1 MSDMGIA
8 SSTPRVALPSFRV
21 LTYNIWFD
29 RQHMAERMQSVLAIL
44 EESNADFLCLQEVTD
59 ASMKLVES
67 AAFVTAA
74 DGYDVSPLSRHSE
87 GYFTLLLVRKKLRAV
102 FTRTRLPTRMG
113 RDLCTAVVR
122 VSAEDGAH
130 AVQLLVSTSHFESL
144 SSRDIREQ
152 QLGVAAEH
160 LRPRADAVD
169 ASASADGHYVILCG
183 DFNFCSERDFG
194 KAAPATPE
202 QMAALENNV
211 LARQLP
217 SFIDCWPH
225 VKRDDPTDRGYTFD
239 STRNDVIVKFE
250 RMRYDRI
257 LAGGSRYRPV
267 HIELIGTEPVPSA
280 VYDDRVLVPF
290 RPSKHRPIDASSTST
305 NAALLNARS
314 SLKPTATR
322 VTQRDGSI
330 TIDNGVRATAG
341 SAAASAD
348 SSDASSDDQS
358 GDDEDTPRCGTP
370 PRKVRRVFP
379 SDHFGIVCDFVWA

>member
-1 MSDMGIA
+1 MSDMGV
-8 SSTPRVALPSFRV
+8 SSSSVALPAFRV

-29 RQHMAERMQSVLAIL
+29 RQHMAERMPSVLAIL

-59 ASMKLVES
+59 ASMKLVQS

-87 GYFTLLLVRKKLRAV
+87 GYFTLLLARKKLHAV
-102 FTRTRLPTRMG
+102 FTRSRIPTRMG
-113 RDLCTAVVR
+113 RDLCTASVQVA
-122 VSAEDGAH
+122 AEDGAR
-130 AVQLLVSTSHFESL
+130 AAQLLVSTSHFESL

-152 QLGVAAEH
+152 QLGVAAEQ
-160 LRPRADAVD
+160 LRPRADAAD
-169 ASASADGHYVILCG
+169 ATSHYAILCG

-194 KAAPATPE
+194 KAAPTTAE

-225 VKRDDPTDRGYTFD
+225 VKPDDHGYTFD
-239 STRNDVIVKFE
+239 STRNDIIVKFE

-257 LAGGSRYRPV
+257 LAAGSRYRPAHV
-267 HIELIGTEPVPSA
+267 ELVGTQPVPNT
-280 VYDDRVLVPF
+280 VYDDRVLAPM
-290 RPSKHRPIDASSTST
+290 RPSKQRSTDQDGASSTST

-322 VTQRDGSI
+322 VTQQDGSI
-330 TIDNGVRATAG
+330 SIENGATA
-341 SAAASAD
+341 SAGPAAVSAD
-348 SSDASSDDQS
+348 SSDSSSDEQSDQE
-358 GDDEDTPRCGTP
+358 DDAPRCGTP
-370 PRKVRRVFP
+370 PRKARRVFP
-379 SDHFGIVCDFVWA
+379 SDHFGIVCDFVWV